1 MHYRSVGRILDSEL
15 RLPSLSEIPAS
26 AVADIRVRF
35 GQIPDADWND
45 PEPIQGWYRINGGL
59 QFREKGIGSF
69 RVDENG
75 ARLIVDVARDKRDE
89 ASAYVTGS
97 ALGAALHMAGEVVLH
112 ASAIATNRGAI
123 LFCGPSGAGKSTLAA
138 SLAARGYSLLSD
150 DICALSVMNDRVLVQ
165 PDGRFLKLWQPAI
178 EALGAEPARRDRVL
192 GNQDKFHVSVGK
204 THALQLPIRAL
215 YELSWGAEGDPQ
227 SIVLGPAEAFA
238 TFFAHAYRPGLVAA
252 LHAQS
257 TYFAAATTLCSN
269 VPIRRLVRRPAF
281 GELGSVVDLI
291 EADINEAQD
300 TRTL

>member
-1 MHYRSVGRILDSEL
+1 
-15 RLPSLSEIPAS
+15 
-26 AVADIRVRF
+26 
-35 GQIPDADWND
+35 
-45 PEPIQGWYRINGGL
+45 
-59 QFREKGIGSF
+59 
-69 RVDENG
+69 
-75 ARLIVDVARDKRDE
+75 LIVDVARDKRDE